1 MLKTEHT
8 NEVEELVKREEVK
21 DSPFTIITTEEGSFL
36 TMGKYRLSEPTEIEE
51 LRKEAKEI
59 TWNRLIQ
66 VMMLVGENMKE
77 FNELSAK
84 YEDSKE

>member
-1 MLKTEHT
+1 MVKTEHT
-8 NEVEELVKREEVK
+8 NDVEELVKRQDVP
-21 DSPFTIITTEEGSFL
+21 DSPFTIVTTEEGSFL
-36 TMGKYRLSEPTEIEE
+36 TMGKYRISEPADLKEII
-51 LRKEAKEI
+51 KESKKI

-84 YEDSKE
+84 SDDSKE

>member
-8 NEVEELVKREEVK
+8 NEVEELVKREDVK
-21 DSPFTIITTEEGSFL
+21 DSPFTIVTTEEGSFL
-36 TMGKYRLSEPTEIEE
+36 TMGKYRLSEPDE
-51 LRKEAKEI
+51 LDKIRKESKKI

-84 YEDSKE
+84 SDDSKE

>member
-8 NEVEELVKREEVK
+8 NEVEELVKREDVK
-21 DSPFTIITTEEGSFL
+21 DSPFTIVTTEEGSFL
-36 TMGKYRLSEPTEIEE
+36 TMGKYRLSEPGE
-51 LRKEAKEI
+51 LEQIRKESKKI

-77 FNELSAK
+77 FSELSAK
-84 YEDSKE
+84 SEDSKE